1 MKRLLFCLSLV
12 VLQLTNG
19 AASIKLPALFNDGMV
34 LQRNQPILIWGWAD
48 ANETIT
54 VQLGKKS
61 CTVVADADGNWRAEL
76 PKMKAGGPFELR
88 VQSSEFRVKSSEL
101 RDATSS
107 NDSHLSPLTSQLVIK
122 DVYIGDVWLCSGQS
136 NVDIHIE
143 RVYPQYKD
151 ELDQDNNPMV
161 RLFQVANVPNAAG
174 PQRDVRSQGWKKLT
188 KDNAWHFSAL
198 GYFLGKRM
206 QKETGVAQG
215 IIQSSWGG
223 TPIEAWL
230 PADSMMQH
238 NPMMMMDTRYYQDQE
253 LVRAINTLNNR
264 ASQRWRSLLDEADP
278 GMASASGNTGKTEP
292 LFASLSYDDSQWTE
306 ASQYRLP
313 VKPGRFCGTYWVRQH
328 VRLDASQ
335 AGKPV
340 QLLLGTLFDAD
351 NTYVNGQLVG
361 QTGYQYP
368 PRRYQVP
375 EGLLREGDNVIAIRF
390 VNQNGRPSFTP
401 EKPYK
406 LGDIQLSENWLVHEG
421 VQMVSQPGVG
431 LSMQNK
437 ASTLW
442 NGMLC
447 GLAPYRLS
455 GVVWYQGESNT
466 GQPKAYEPLLKCLM
480 RSWRQLFE
488 QPDLPFTIVQLANY
502 MAPSEQPQ
510 QSNWAQLRESQ
521 HRAALSDSRAELAVA
536 IDLGEAVD
544 IHPLLK
550 KEVAERCAQC
560 FDRLVFGKK
569 VLLAPEVT
577 QTELNAEGQLV
588 ITFDQELQ
596 AGPVRGFEL
605 AGQDGKFSNVS
616 AMAQGRTVTLEAKA
630 GATTVRYAFKDNPIE
645 ANVRSNTT
653 AIPAVPFERKL

>member
-1 MKRLLFCLSLV
+1 MKRFLFCLL
-12 VLQLTNG
+12 LAITQLANS
-19 AASIKLPALFNDGMV
+19 AASITLPALFTDGMV

-54 VQLGKKS
+54 VSLGKKS
-61 CTVVADADGNWRAEL
+61 CTVVADAEGNWRAEL
-76 PKMKAGGPFELR
+76 PKMKAGGPYDLK
-88 VQSSEFRVKSSEL
+88 VAGCV
-101 RDATSS
+101 
-107 NDSHLSPLTSQLVIK
+107 VK

-161 RLFQVANVPNAAG
+161 RLFQVANVPSADG

-206 QKETGVAQG
+206 QRETGVAQG

-230 PADSMMQH
+230 PADSMMH
-238 NPMMMMDTRYYQDQE
+238 YNPMQVMDTRYYQDKE
-253 LVRAINTLNNR
+253 LVRAIGAMNNR
-264 ASQRWRSLLDEADP
+264 ASQRWRTLLDEADP
-278 GMASASGNTGKTEP
+278 GMANAQSP
-292 LFASLSYDDSQWTE
+292 LFASPDLDDSQWSE
-306 ASQYRLP
+306 ANQYQLP
-313 VKPGRFCGTYWVRQH
+313 VKPGRFCGSYWVRQH

-335 AGKPV
+335 AGRPA

-351 NTYVNGQLVG
+351 YTYVNGKLVG

-375 EGLLREGDNVIAIRF
+375 EGLLREGDNVIAVRF
-390 VNQNGRPSFTP
+390 VNQNGRPSFTK
-401 EKPYK
+401 EKPYELRIDNSK
-406 LGDIQLSENWLVHEG
+406 ANVARLSETWLVHDG

-437 ASTLW
+437 ATTLW
-442 NGMLC
+442 NGMLT

-488 QPDLPFTIVQLANY
+488 QPDLPFAIVQLANY

-569 VLLAPEVT
+569 VLLAPEVV
-577 QTELNAEGQLV
+577 QTATNADGQV
-588 ITFDQELQ
+588 TITFDQELQ
-596 AGPVRGFEL
+596 AGPVKGFEL

-616 AMAQGRTVTLEAKA
+616 ATAADRTVTLQAKA
-630 GATTVRYAFKDNPIE
+630 GAATVRYAFKDNPIE

>member
-1 MKRLLFCLSLV
+1 MKRFLFCLL
-12 VLQLTNG
+12 LAITQLANS
-19 AASIKLPALFNDGMV
+19 AASITLPALFTDGMV

-54 VQLGKKS
+54 VSLGKKS
-61 CTVVADADGNWRAEL
+61 CTVVADAEGNWRAEL

-88 VQSSEFRVKSSEL
+88 VHSSEFRVKSSEF
-101 RDATSS
+101 RDA
-107 NDSHLSPLTSQLVIK
+107 DSHLSPLTSQLVIK

-161 RLFQVANVPNAAG
+161 RLFQVANVPSADG

-206 QKETGVAQG
+206 QRETGVAQG

-230 PADSMMQH
+230 PADSMMH
-238 NPMMMMDTRYYQDQE
+238 YNPMQVMDTRYYQDKE
-253 LVRAINTLNNR
+253 LVRAIGAMNNR
-264 ASQRWRSLLDEADP
+264 ASQRWRTLLDEADP
-278 GMASASGNTGKTEP
+278 GMANAQSP
-292 LFASLSYDDSQWTE
+292 LFASPDLDDSQWSE
-306 ASQYRLP
+306 ANQYQLP
-313 VKPGRFCGTYWVRQH
+313 VKPGRFCGSYWVRQH

-335 AGKPV
+335 AGRPA

-351 NTYVNGQLVG
+351 YTYVNGKLVG

-375 EGLLREGDNVIAIRF
+375 EGLLREGDNVIAVRF
-390 VNQNGRPSFTP
+390 VNQNGRPSFTK
-401 EKPYK
+401 EKPYELRIDNSK
-406 LGDIQLSENWLVHEG
+406 ANVARLSETWLVHDG

-437 ASTLW
+437 ATTLW
-442 NGMLC
+442 NGMLT

-488 QPDLPFTIVQLANY
+488 QPELPFAIVQLANF

-569 VLLAPEVT
+569 VLLAPEVV
-577 QTELNAEGQLV
+577 QTATNADGQV
-588 ITFDQELQ
+588 TITFDQELQ
-596 AGPVRGFEL
+596 AGPVKGFEL

-616 AMAQGRTVTLEAKA
+616 ATAAGRTVTLQAKA
-630 GATTVRYAFKDNPIE
+630 GAATVRYAFKDNPIE